1 MSVTEGDRRPPTE
14 MEDEQ
19 AAQVTYGVPPVG
31 EEIHLPSGS
40 ILPLITAIGVT
51 LTLIGTTIW
60 IGWSILGLII
70 LVTAVGLWIR
80 DVRHDI
86 DALPDEHHHH
96 H

>member
-1 MSVTEGDRRPPTE
+1 MSVTEGDRRPPAE
-14 MEDEQ
+14 LEDEQ
-19 AAQVTYGVPPVG
+19 AAQVTYSVPPVG

-40 ILPLITAIGVT
+40 VLPLITAIGVT

-70 LVTAVGLWIR
+70 LVTAAGLWIR

-86 DALPDEHHHH
+86 DALPDEPHHRH
-96 H
+96 